1 MKGEAHFPYAV
12 KKHPGDAFIGLRQ
25 VRGIFPYHDFGTYR
39 FFKVNHINYNYYD
52 HHSLSVSRLYRRV
65 M

>member
-1 MKGEAHFPYAV
+1 MKGSALPV
-12 KKHPGDAFIGLRQ
+12 RRKKTSGGR
-25 VRGIFPYHDFGTYR
+25 VR

-52 HHSLSVSRLYRRV
+52 HYSLSVSRLYRRV